1 MIAMEVFYH
10 KENNR
15 NFEIL
20 VNLQSFLFG
29 EKKKTCYI
37 FLLGGQVFIKSNLLI
52 VLWKQTVLFQT
63 VLFMCLFFAIP

>member
-10 KENNR
+10 KENSR

-29 EKKKTCYI
+29 EKKKEDMLY
-37 FLLGGQVFIKSNLLI
+37 
-52 VLWKQTVLFQT
+52 
-63 VLFMCLFFAIP
+63 FFTWWASFYKI